1 MKQKTTLEEDN
12 IVTNFINQYSREI
25 NIVLNICRLILN
37 KNKNIDTFL
46 TQFTSIENK
55 IVLRVYIIGR
65 NHKSNLI
72 ISDKTEIL
80 EIIKTLKDAGLIIE
94 TDKFINTLES
104 NIIITLC
111 TDKLKKNKQNIND
124 IETYLKLR
132 DLYIDIPFHSIIYI
146 TNKCS

>member
-1 MKQKTTLEEDN
+1 MLIKQKTILEDS
-12 IVTNFINQYSREI
+12 VLTNFINQYSREI

-65 NHKSNLI
+65 TYKSLI
-72 ISDKTEIL
+72 ISNKTEIL
-80 EIIKTLKDAGLIIE
+80 EIIKTLKDAGLIIK
-94 TDKFINTLES
+94 TDEFINILES
-104 NIIITLC
+104 KVIITFYA
-111 TDKLKKNKQNIND
+111 DKLKKNKQNIND

-132 DLYIDIPFHSIIYI
+132 DLYIDIPLH
-146 TNKCS
+146 T

>member
-1 MKQKTTLEEDN
+1 MLIKQKTILEDS
-12 IVTNFINQYSREI
+12 VLTNFINQYSREI

-65 NHKSNLI
+65 TYKSLI

-80 EIIKTLKDAGLIIE
+80 EIIKTLKDAGLIIK
-94 TDKFINTLES
+94 TDEFINILES
-104 NIIITLC
+104 KVIITLY
-111 TDKLKKNKQNIND
+111 TDKLKK
-124 IETYLKLR
+124 E
-132 DLYIDIPFHSIIYI
+132 
-146 TNKCS
+146 

>member
-1 MKQKTTLEEDN
+1 MLIKYKTTLEEDN
-12 IVTNFINQYSREI
+12 ILINFINQYSREI
-25 NIVLNICRLILN
+25 NIALNICRLILN
-37 KNKNIDTFL
+37 KDKNMDASL

-65 NHKSNLI
+65 TYKSLI

-94 TDKFINTLES
+94 TDKFIDTLES
-104 NIIITLC
+104 NIIITLY

-132 DLYIDIPFHSIIYI
+132 DLYIDIPLHYI
-146 TNKCS
+146 HN